1 MSAKSTK
8 YQQALRDRRRAQGLI
23 KKEIW
28 ILPENSRYLLTVEK
42 ALRTKGARI
51 DMTASIAV
59 ADATQRWT
67 VQTLYN
73 ALQQDNLVKSGEAK
87 LEMLA
92 GADSVINV
100 TMTEV
105 GELPIQVSVAGEIIV
120 AQVMLWERS
129 LVKDPA
135 AFHESVMVAEKM
147 FELANISLDQL
158 SNGTWVYVMYG
169 SLRST
174 TALVDIIFE
183 LQTLAVNVIE
193 AAEAFSDHL
202 V

>member
-1 MSAKSTK
+1 
-8 YQQALRDRRRAQGLI
+8 
-23 KKEIW
+23 
-28 ILPENSRYLLTVEK
+28 
-42 ALRTKGARI
+42 
-51 DMTASIAV
+51 MTASIAV